1 MRELSWNVFLECNS
15 ALGMKNQTIPDTAI
29 RATSYMGK
37 YFPKY
42 ARINYKYNNK
52 DIAWCTNITSGDQ
65 SLTVST

>member
-1 MRELSWNVFLECNS
+1 
-15 ALGMKNQTIPDTAI
+15 MKNQTIPDTAI